1 MRRESF
7 FSYWN
12 EKLWKMVS
20 LKVARNN
27 DGQRRGVVAPWR
39 KRLLVGR
46 KRRRLETH
54 KRGIRG
60 VLRKSEKDA
69 QRRDEEDDQLSIL
82 SLFAFHSLSS
92 FFLAFQPEMKESF
105 K

>member
-1 MRRESF
+1 M
-7 FSYWN
+7 
-12 EKLWKMVS
+12 S

-54 KRGIRG
+54 KRGKEER
-60 VLRKSEKDA
+60 VLCKLEIDD
-69 QRRDEEDDQLSIL
+69 QEHDEEDDQLSIL
-82 SLFAFHSLSS
+82 SLLAFHS
-92 FFLAFQPEMKESF
+92 
-105 K
+105 